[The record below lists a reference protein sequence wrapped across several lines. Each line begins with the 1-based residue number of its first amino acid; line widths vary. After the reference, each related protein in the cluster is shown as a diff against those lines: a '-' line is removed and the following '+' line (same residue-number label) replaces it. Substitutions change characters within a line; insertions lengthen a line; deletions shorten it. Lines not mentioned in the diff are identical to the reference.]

1 MCIKNPVSGKLKI
14 ENPNLLD
21 NLGLYRLKAISDKE
35 GSMLVPKRMFFTKGV
50 GRAKEK
56 LTAFEAALRHA
67 KIAPY
72 NLVKVSSIY
81 PPNCK
86 IISRDEGIKGLA
98 LGAILYVVM
107 AENHTN
113 EPNRLLSAAVGLA
126 VPADKSLY
134 GYLSEHHTYGE
145 TDEKSGDFA
154 EDLAATMLAS
164 TLGIELDPDVAWNE
178 RKQTYQVGKRVF
190 VSRSIAQSARGHK
203 DGLWTTVVAG
213 AIMLLD

>member
-1 MCIKNPVSGKLKI
+1 M
-14 ENPNLLD
+14 
-21 NLGLYRLKAISDKE
+21 
-35 GSMLVPKRMFFTKGV
+35 MVPKRMFFTKGV
-50 GRAKEK
+50 GRAKQK

-86 IISRDEGIKGLA
+86 IVSRAEGLKSLQPGE
-98 LGAILYVVM
+98 ILYCVM

-113 EPNRLLSAAVGLA
+113 EPNRLVSAAVGLA
-126 VPADKSLY
+126 VPADKTLY
-134 GYLSEHHTYGE
+134 GYLSEHHTFGE

-164 TLGIELDPDVAWNE
+164 SLGIPFDPDLDYNE
-178 RKQTYQVGKRVF
+178 RKDIFLMSKKVVKTRAVT
-190 VSRSIAQSARGHK
+190 QSARGDK
-203 DGLWTTVVAG
+203 TGLWTSVVA
-213 AIMLLD
+213 AAVLLLN